1 MTKAPM
7 PPDSQDPKGSGSTRA
22 LAPRSPRPLPLPLPQ
37 EMIANKRNGLELS
50 EDHWRG
56 FLGAYLQGN
65 VPDYQMSAMLMAI
78 FFQGMTRRETV
89 AFVDQLKNS
98 GVVLDWGKDQ
108 SIVVDKHSTGG
119 VGDKVS
125 LILLPLAVSQGVL
138 VPMIAGRGLGHTGGT
153 VDKVEAIGWKTQ
165 LTPEEFKQT
174 VRKFGGALIGQ
185 TADLAP
191 LDRRLY
197 ALRDV
202 TATVESVP
210 LIVASILSKKLA
222 EGLGGLVMDV
232 KYGSGAFMPTLAKV
246 HQLARELQEVGEGAG
261 LKMHTVISSMEEPL
275 GLYSGNSLEIFETI
289 ETLQGR
295 AHPETL
301 ELVLELTAQMVKLAY
316 PERALV
322 DIRQALKTTL
332 DSGKAWEIFVRLA
345 TAQGVDPAVLERP
358 QHLLGAPVVRSL
370 VWPQGS
376 GGGFLTGIDV
386 KALGYG
392 LVQLG
397 GGRRVMTDP
406 IDPLVGFRHERKIG
420 DPIAPG
426 DELMKVYVR
435 RDEDFEGIKENLLKA
450 FKVGETRIKRPELY
464 LETLKSSNEK

>member
-1 MTKAPM
+1 MDFSNIMRSFSMSKLQVPSAVKEQK
-7 PPDSQDPKGSGSTRA
+7 SSGPQT
-22 LAPRSPRPLPLPLPQ
+22 LLPQ
-37 EMIANKRNGLELS
+37 EVISKKRNGNHLS
-50 EDHWRG
+50 EDEWRG
-56 FLGAYLQGN
+56 FLNEYLLGRIT
-65 VPDYQMSAMLMAI
+65 DYQMSAMLMAVY
-78 FFQGMTRRETV
+78 FQGMSRQETV
-89 AFVDQLKNS
+89 AFVEQLKNS
-98 GVVLDWGKDQ
+98 GVVLDWGKDR

-153 VDKVEAIGWKTQ
+153 VDKVESIGWKTQ
-165 LTPEEFKQT
+165 LNPEEFKQT

-191 LDRRLY
+191 LERRLY

-232 KYGSGAFMPTLAKV
+232 KYGSGAFMPTLTKV

-275 GLYSGNSLEIFETI
+275 GLFSGNSLEIHETI

-295 AHPETL
+295 GHPDTL
-301 ELVLELTAQMVKLAY
+301 ALVLELTAQMVKLAY
-316 PERALV
+316 PERSLG
-322 DIRQALKTTL
+322 DIKVSLQRSL
-332 DSGKAWEIFVRLA
+332 DSGEAWEIFVRIA
-345 TAQGVDPAVLERP
+345 VAQGVDPAKLERP

-370 VWPQGS
+370 VWPSHYS
-376 GGGFLTGIDV
+376 GGHLASIDV
-386 KALGYG
+386 KALGFG
-392 LVQLG
+392 LIQLG
-397 GGRRVMTDP
+397 GGRRLITDP
-406 IDPLVGFRHERKIG
+406 IDPLVGYRHERKIG
-420 DPIAPG
+420 DPISPG

-435 RDEDFEGIKENLLKA
+435 RDGDFETLRDSLLRA
-450 FKVGETRIKRPELY
+450 FKVTEDKVSRPNLFF
-464 LETLKSSNEK
+464 KPSSS